1 MSNKIPGNVESMD
14 CDLKCQYTMFYV
26 NDKYTIANNDDSIIL
41 SSQPPNSKSVSYA
54 SGIYTLQNI
63 TIVKEA
69 VHTFSGS
76 VVGEIIITHKLANS
90 GTLLNV
96 CIPIQ
101 IGPPSII
108 DSIIKAAPNR
118 MNDIKTTSPEF
129 SLIDIIPINTFYNYT
144 SESNIITIVFD
155 SSNSL
160 TITDDTNTTIF
171 QPKIT
176 TSFIPGNNYL
186 YNENELFKSINPPI
200 NGALSNDIVIDCTAI
215 NDGSYEDA
223 LIHKHASTDTGGSI
237 MSPETIAFWW
247 SILTALMI
255 VALLVLVSVFVNKE
269 NLNTMTNAAKI

>member
-14 CDLKCQYTMFYV
+14 CDLKCQYIMFYV
-26 NDKYTIANNDDSIIL
+26 NDKYSISNNDDSIIL
-41 SSQPPNSKSVSYA
+41 SAQPPNSKSVSYA
-54 SGIYTLQNI
+54 SDIYTLQNI

-69 VHTFSGS
+69 VHTFSGN

-118 MNDIKTTSPEF
+118 KNDITTTSPEF
-129 SLIDIIPINTFYNYT
+129 SLIDIIPVNTFYNYT
-144 SESNIITIVFD
+144 SVSNIITIVFD

-200 NGALSNDIVIDCTAI
+200 NGILENDIVIDCTAI
-215 NDGSYEDA
+215 NDGTYEDA
-223 LIHKHASTDTGGSI
+223 LIHKHGSAGDSGGSI
-237 MSPETIAFWW
+237 MSPETLSFWW
-247 SILTALMI
+247 MILTILIIIAIFTGISILISSIA
-255 VALLVLVSVFVNKE
+255 NR
-269 NLNTMTNAAKI
+269 